1 MKLRLIKIAV
11 QSIYYLN
18 LKKILKV
25 IENMAQQGYGE
36 ANGKVILIGEHAVTF
51 GEPAIAIPFTTGR
64 VSALIESLNASES
77 SYIKSEVYDGE
88 LVYAPEHLKS
98 VITRFIDKYDIATP
112 IKVSIDTN
120 LPPSRGL
127 GSSAAMAVAFVRASF
142 DYINKPL
149 TDAILIEEANWAER
163 IAHGKPSGID
173 TQTIVSNKP
182 VWFQK
187 GKVTTLKPLDLNGY
201 MVVIDTGIRGST
213 KQAVEDVHN
222 LCKADSGYLSFVE
235 HIGKLVHEARDSIE
249 HHNFEQLATVF
260 NLCQENLRT
269 LTVRHEKI
277 EQLLEVSKEQGA
289 IAGKLTGGG
298 RGGSMI
304 VLASTLETAEKIVES
319 AQSLG
324 AHHTWIEYLGG

>member
-98 VITRFIDKYDIATP
+98 VITRFIDKYDIVTP

-149 TDAILIEEANWAER
+149 TDAVLIEEANWAER

-269 LTVRHEKI
+269 LTVSHEKI